1 MIAGKVLGLTQRVWE
16 EDYFVGSQCSSMAFT
31 TRVEQAVSHLYL
43 RNTQTFCS
51 VAISIA
57 FTALRINT
65 RTINHMSFAPDNCYP
80 QRMGYM
86 GIYRACCRGGAPDSR
101 GSCI

>member
-1 MIAGKVLGLTQRVWE
+1 MIAAKVLGLTQRVWE

-57 FTALRINT
+57 FTALLSLAGSNKYKDDK
-65 RTINHMSFAPDNCYP
+65 SYKL
-80 QRMGYM
+80 
-86 GIYRACCRGGAPDSR
+86 RARQLLPTEDGLHGDI
-101 GSCI
+101 SCVL